1 MCKSHYLDAER
12 MTYKKVRNLPFKLPL
27 ISFKDMTKGLRK
39 IHATNG
45 KMADLKFDEWK
56 KDNQIE

>member
-1 MCKSHYLDAER
+1 MCNSQDQDAER
-12 MTYKKVRNLPFKLPL
+12 MTYKKVRTLPFKLPL
-27 ISFKDMTKGLRK
+27 ITFKDMTKGLRK

-56 KDNQIE
+56 KANQIK